1 MQRERLRQQ
10 FLTLVGSSI
19 AQPFIRHFE
28 RSLRSEKS
36 LFVDSTCASQRLI
49 LSVSHL
55 RLFGVDS
62 FVLRTQPLFS
72 SVSLFAKRR
81 K

>member
-10 FLTLVGSSI
+10 FFTLVGSSI

-36 LFVDSTCASQRLI
+36 LFVDRTCDSQRLI
-49 LSVSHL
+49 LRVSHL

-72 SVSLFAKRR
+72 SDSLFTKRR